1 MLKQSYIYPASAL
14 PSPAQGISIKMAA
27 EMEGVHSQP
36 QSVDYEQIRNA
47 RIEENKKRM
56 QQLGLPNLS
65 QSLSMQLSAK
75 RSRPFRPIPE
85 SKLASTPAPSRRSSR
100 LQNVT
105 PVSYVEIPP
114 AWKESSDSRSIR
126 PFQGGI
132 QPEIY
137 TEEHEKLLGSCEAE
151 WVLFQDGYG
160 PNGNRIYDSV
170 RGKTCHQCRQKTL
183 GLRTNCS
190 KCSLLQGQ
198 FCGDCLYMRYGENI
212 LEVLKKPGWVCPV
225 CRGICN
231 CSFCRQKKG
240 WAPTGTLHR
249 YAKSL
254 GYKSVAHYL
263 ILSQKSS
270 TKAESAG
277 AVSDDCHIIEDKGD
291 VSPNSTRSLAFT
303 SASEIT
309 TESNSPI
316 DTTKEENNSLSN
328 GARRFLSFTSASIT
342 TTESNSPMTKEE
354 NNSLPD
360 FASSK
365 SELGSDCQMKSDPS
379 ISHTNTSCEDIL
391 VQSKTSPDSAE
402 CSEKQCD
409 CGDVEKIPLA
419 GINDHSE
426 RNTKR
431 ISSRSKAYVRGG
443 IAQRLRPRVTTKES
457 S

>member
-1 MLKQSYIYPASAL
+1 
-14 PSPAQGISIKMAA
+14 MAA

-56 QQLGLPNLS
+56 QQLGLHNLS

-85 SKLASTPAPSRRSSR
+85 SKLVSTPAPSRRSSR

-114 AWKESSDSRSIR
+114 AWKENSDSRSIR
-126 PFQGGI
+126 AFQQGS

-160 PNGNRIYDSV
+160 PDGNRIYDSV

-212 LEVLKKPGWVCPV
+212 LEVLKNPGWVCPV

-240 WAPTGTLHR
+240 WAATGTLHR

-254 GYKSVAHYL
+254 GYRSVAHYL
-263 ILSQKSS
+263 ILSQKSL

-277 AVSDDCHIIEDKGD
+277 AVSDDCQLIEDKDD
-291 VSPNSTRSLAFT
+291 VSPNGTRRSLTFT
-303 SASEIT
+303 SASETT
-309 TESNSPI
+309 TESNSSV
-316 DTTKEENNSLSN
+316 DMTKEENNLLSN
-328 GARRFLSFTSASIT
+328 GARRFLAFTSASIT
-342 TTESNSPMTKEE
+342 TTESNSPMEMTKEE
-354 NNSLPD
+354 NNSLPN

-379 ISHTNTSCEDIL
+379 ISHTNNSCGDIL
-391 VQSKTSPDSAE
+391 VESKTSPGSAE
-402 CSEKQCD
+402 SSEKQCD
-409 CGDVEKIPLA
+409 CGDVEIISIA
-419 GINDHSE
+419 AINDHSKCK
-426 RNTKR
+426 TKR

-443 IAQRLRPRVTTKES
+443 IAHRLRPQVTTKAS